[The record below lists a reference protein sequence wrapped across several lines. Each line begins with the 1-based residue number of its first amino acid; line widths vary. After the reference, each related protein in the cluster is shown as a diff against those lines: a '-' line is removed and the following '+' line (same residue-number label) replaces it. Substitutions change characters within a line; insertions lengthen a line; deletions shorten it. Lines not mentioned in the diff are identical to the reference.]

1 MSAAMTGVQTPPRVR
16 VTGLAKRYGDRA
28 AVDGVELDARA
39 GEVVGFVGPNGA
51 GKTTTLRIL
60 AGLLRPDAGGG
71 TVLGYDVAS
80 QGTQIR
86 RLVGY
91 MPQRLTLYAEL
102 TVADNLRFR
111 ADVYELPN
119 ARRAVEET
127 LSDFGLTDRAG
138 QRADKLSGGWARR
151 LQFAASLIHKPDLL
165 LLDEPTAGLD
175 AESKLEVWRRI
186 ARLSWAGATVIVN
199 THDLIEAEQCSRAAL
214 FSDGRVL
221 AFAAPAAIAAAVPIE
236 ALLVTGVEPAR
247 AGPSFAALPGVI
259 AAQPLGQGLKLVVQ
273 DEALDAVRAHATSL
287 SARVETIPHRLE
299 DAAVALSSGAVTALD
314 PQPQFAT

>member
-1 MSAAMTGVQTPPRVR
+1 MPPRVK
-16 VTGLAKRYGDRA
+16 VTGLVKRYGDRA
-28 AVDGVELDARA
+28 AVNGVDLDARP

-51 GKTTTLRIL
+51 GKTTTLRLL
-60 AGLLRPDAGGG
+60 AGLLKPDAGQGS
-71 TVLGYDVAS
+71 VLGFDVAT
-80 QGTQIR
+80 QGVLIR
-86 RLVGY
+86 RQVGY

-119 ARRAVEET
+119 ARSAVEET
-127 LSDFGLTDRAG
+127 LADFGLADRAK

-151 LQFAASLIHKPDLL
+151 LQLAASLIHKPDLV

-175 AESKLEVWRRI
+175 AESRLDVWRRI
-186 ARLSWAGATVIVN
+186 TQLSWAGATVIVN

-214 FSDGRVL
+214 FNTGKVL

-247 AGPSFAALPGVI
+247 AGPGFAALAGVI
-259 AAQPLGQGLKLVVQ
+259 AAQPLGDGLKLVVL
-273 DEALDAVRAHATSL
+273 DRALDAVRAHAAAL
-287 SARVETIPHRLE
+287 GAQVETIAHRLE

-314 PQPQFAT
+314 PPPELAA